1 MARGGQILSLLCPN
15 AEWKI
20 IENNYDSINWYGKE
34 PAITKAE
41 FENALANYDN
51 LKAAELAAK
60 EAKRQEVLTKLG
72 ITAEEAQVLLS

>member
-20 IENNYDSINWYGKE
+20 TENDYDSIDWYDKK

-51 LKAAELAAK
+51 LKAGELATK

-72 ITAEEAQVLLS
+72 LTAEEAQVLLS